1 MKFII
6 KEEDN
11 KKRIDKFLVENLSDW
26 SRSRLQK
33 VIKNNQIVV
42 NGKPIR
48 TNYKIKVGDEVL
60 LKEGDNTSTE
70 KIPKKIYS
78 KFKLEDIRI
87 IKETSEYLVINKPA
101 GLVVHGGKG
110 VKEFTLVDLLLEKYP
125 QFAKVGEDPDRPGI
139 IHRLDK
145 EVSGLM
151 VIALTQSSFDN
162 LKEQF
167 QKRTVSK
174 KYLALVYDAVDKD
187 EDEINFPIK
196 RASDG
201 KKMAAMPITDRKKT
215 NAEQAGV
222 KRAITDF
229 KIKQKFIN
237 YTFLEVTIKTGRTHQ
252 IRVHMLAYGH
262 PIVGDN
268 LYSTVRSRA
277 QNKKINLDRIFL
289 VAYKLRFKDLNGEE
303 QLFEI
308 DLPDDLQRVL
318 EKVK

>member
-151 VIALTQSSFDN
+151 V
-162 LKEQF
+162 
-167 QKRTVSK
+167 
-174 KYLALVYDAVDKD
+174 
-187 EDEINFPIK
+187 
-196 RASDG
+196 
-201 KKMAAMPITDRKKT
+201 
-215 NAEQAGV
+215 
-222 KRAITDF
+222 
-229 KIKQKFIN
+229 
-237 YTFLEVTIKTGRTHQ
+237 
-252 IRVHMLAYGH
+252 
-262 PIVGDN
+262 
-268 LYSTVRSRA
+268 
-277 QNKKINLDRIFL
+277 
-289 VAYKLRFKDLNGEE
+289 
-303 QLFEI
+303 
-308 DLPDDLQRVL
+308 
-318 EKVK
+318 